1 MSFMHMDFRF
11 SPMLLMAVIAIS
23 LSFSS
28 ARAQTYTYEPPMD
41 SPEDRLSPWEFGFF
55 IAPQMGWMQPTS
67 NKSKDKSFEVDRRG
81 GHLGFAWGIML
92 DYRFGENVGLSSGLE
107 ISQSGGGVEA
117 KRVPGTA
124 QGGGPYVRE
133 ARFDYRLQY
142 LHLPLALKL
151 RSDPF
156 RKGLRVFGEMGLG
169 LGFNLSKKADYEVL
183 SIHPSQQEIVSTG
196 RREKLSGGT
205 TITPILLSMQIG
217 AGVELPVSSTFI
229 LHTGLYFVNG
239 FTPDLTNPRKYSLDY
254 LGDFDDGKI
263 RMNRMALRIGL
274 KF

>member
-1 MSFMHMDFRF
+1 MCYNFRY
-11 SPMLLMAVIAIS
+11 LALCLMVGFG
-23 LSFSS
+23 LCLNSFSGQ
-28 ARAQTYTYEPPMD
+28 AQTYSYEPPMN
-41 SPEDRLSPWEFGFF
+41 SREERVSPWEFGFF

-81 GHLGFAWGIML
+81 SHLGFSWGLLL
-92 DYRFGENVGLSSGLE
+92 DYRLGDNVALSTGLE
-107 ISQSGGGVEA
+107 ISQSGGGVEVN
-117 KRVPGTA
+117 RVAGTA
-124 QGGGPYVRE
+124 IGGSPYVRY

-142 LHLPLALKL
+142 LQLPLALKL

-156 RKGLRVFGEMGLG
+156 RKGLRLFGEMGLG

-183 SIHPSQQEIVSTG
+183 SIHPPQQEVVTTG
-196 RREKLSGGT
+196 KREKLTGGT
-205 TITPILLSMQIG
+205 TITPLLLSLQVG
-217 AGVELPVSSTFI
+217 AGVEIPISSTFL
-229 LHTGLYFVNG
+229 LHTGLYFING

-263 RMNRMALRIGL
+263 RMNRMALKIGL